1 MAGYI
6 VVSPT
11 PYYVTTDNSGN
22 YKIDGVPDGQY
33 NVVAWHEGAKTQSK
47 AVAVAGDGKADF
59 TLTK

>member
-1 MAGYI
+1 M
-6 VVSPT
+6 VSPT

-33 NVVAWHEGAKTQSK
+33 NVVAWHEGAKTQPK